1 MNTGRA
7 VIAAGAAA
15 GRRQDY
21 SQHLRMPEG
30 CIRYGRVE
38 GEAGHFGHSKTATD
52 GHNRRMKA
60 AEQGHQE

>member
-1 MNTGRA
+1 MNTGHA

-15 GRRQDY
+15 GRRQDC

-30 CIRYGRVE
+30 CIRYGRV
-38 GEAGHFGHSKTATD
+38 GHFGHSKTATD
-52 GHNRRMKA
+52 GRNRRMWA